1 MTQPHVP
8 STLKEPDM
16 TNAHLTDLLDRY
28 ATLRDTI
35 LGLEAERDQLGAEL
49 KAALLDGETV
59 QTDLY
64 RAELRTS
71 TTVEYPLD
79 HFRACFGDAATLEVA
94 TIDRK
99 KADRLATAGDLNA
112 ETLANLAVKKTR
124 AQSLVL
130 TQVRA

>member
-1 MTQPHVP
+1 
-8 STLKEPDM
+8 M
-16 TNAHLTDLLDRY
+16 TNPHLTDLLDRY
-28 ATLRDTI
+28 TTLRDTI

-79 HFRACFGDAATLEVA
+79 RFRECFGDAATLEVA

-99 KADRLATAGDLNA
+99 KADRLATAGDLDA
-112 ETLANLAVKKTR
+112 DTLANLAVKKTR